1 MSIIDDTTVLSSGR
15 PLEDDWTIGTG
26 GLRASLDAL
35 QARLAIPAR
44 YEVIE
49 ELGRGG
55 MGIVY
60 RVRDIETCEVVAIK
74 ILKPEIAA
82 DPAMRESLRKEVC
95 LARKVT
101 HKNVCRIHEFTRSE
115 TTACISMEYVSGE
128 TLLAKLQRRGALPP
142 VDAVEIALQI
152 CAGLGE
158 AHAQGIV
165 HRDLKPANVVIAR
178 DRTVK
183 IMDFG
188 VAKRSHDAANATED
202 LAGTPAYMS
211 PEQLQM
217 TPVTFQTDIYSLG
230 MILFEMVTG
239 TQAFTSEDAIEL
251 AFRQLRQE
259 PPRPSSIVP
268 AIPARLDGVILRC
281 LKKDPADRFASV
293 AELSAALEKAVAPV
307 TASVRPPMEYRYF
320 QAANVLLQR
329 VRKAALSDLKL
340 LQKELTHGAKQLYR
354 TARPKIENWVAE
366 LRSLSTTFSTTLPSG
381 HRAQAAVFGAAVLT
395 ASVLFGHVMR
405 KETHAEQ
412 ATSAT
417 QASTKFASASSAASQ
432 ITTTAVSAPVSPFT
446 AKEFDFDSPPPASDA
461 AIDSGDD
468 ETASAAPTPAI
479 VAVKPPQPL
488 HLAARVEKTRAQ
500 THGLASTGSVQTS
513 KLPIA
518 LPLVAPESVGMLPLE
533 NRNVSVT
540 MLSLQ
545 SLPLLKPPPQPA
557 LDAVSLP
564 EAYLEVG
571 SFNDAGWA
579 NSAVSHLS
587 QLGFAARAVRKSRL
601 WAQSYHVEVG
611 PFKTLSAMET
621 AEKALADKG
630 FKPRAVK

>member
-1 MSIIDDTTVLSSGR
+1 MPIINDDTTVLSSGR
-15 PLEDDWTIGTG
+15 KMEDVWTNGSG

-128 TLLAKLQRRGALPP
+128 TLLSKLQRRGALPP
-142 VDAVEIALQI
+142 LDAVKIAVQI

-165 HRDLKPANVVIAR
+165 HRDLKPANIVIAH

-188 VAKRSHDAANATED
+188 VARKSHDAAAATED

-211 PEQLQM
+211 PEQLEM
-217 TPVTFQTDIYSLG
+217 KAVTFQTDIYSLG
-230 MILFEMVTG
+230 MIVFEMVTG
-239 TQAFTSEDAIEL
+239 TQAFTGENAVEL
-251 AFRQLRQE
+251 ALQQLRQE

-268 AIPARLDGVILRC
+268 AIPARLDGAILRC
-281 LKKDPADRFASV
+281 LKKDPAERFASV
-293 AELSAALEKAVAPV
+293 AELHAALEKAVAPAAAPV
-307 TASVRPPMEYRYF
+307 HTPMEYKYF
-320 QAANVLLQR
+320 QAASVVLQR
-329 VRKAALSDLKL
+329 AFKAALSDLQL
-340 LQKELTHGAKQLYR
+340 LRKELTHGANQLYR
-354 TARPKIENWVAE
+354 TARPKIETLVAE
-366 LRSLSTTFSTTLPSG
+366 LRSFSLKSPSVQ
-381 HRAQAAVFGAAVLT
+381 RAQAAVFGAAILI
-395 ASVLFGHVMR
+395 ASALFGLVMR

-412 ATSAT
+412 TIPPA
-417 QASTKFASASSAASQ
+417 Q
-432 ITTTAVSAPVSPFT
+432 VSAKLSPASPTVLQSTASMVPAPTSPFT
-446 AKEFDFDSPPPASDA
+446 AKEFDFDAPPDPSEATLEDTDADDPPTAVPA
-461 AIDSGDD
+461 
-468 ETASAAPTPAI
+468 PI
-479 VAVKPPQPL
+479 VATVKPPQPL
-488 HLAARVEKTRAQ
+488 RLSSRRVEKTRQPMREPAATNSLQ
-500 THGLASTGSVQTS
+500 TAS
-513 KLPIA
+513 
-518 LPLVAPESVGMLPLE
+518 LVAAPPSSEAQSVGKLPLE
-533 NRNVSVT
+533 NRRVSADV
-540 MLSLQ
+540 LALQ
-545 SLPLLKPPPQPA
+545 SVPAPKVPAQPA
-557 LDAVSLP
+557 QDAAPLP
-564 EAYLEVG
+564 DSYLEVG

-579 NSAVSHLS
+579 DSAVGHLS
-587 QLGFAARAVRKSRL
+587 QLGFRARAVRKTHL
-601 WAQSYHVEVG
+601 WMQSYHVEVG

-621 AEKALADKG
+621 AEKTLVDKG